1 MQFYKVAI
9 KNYLFVLLF
18 ILFQFL
24 ISCKNTKYQNAM
36 EYSRETIAAKKVEI
50 NQEHQKI
57 QLTLIFDSSDLSVH
71 EYPASV
77 GLITFYDSARQK
89 IKEDKALQIEIKIK
103 DINNE
108 NTYLYAVDQIELYKN
123 ILEKAGTITEFFINQ
138 NTIQLENYVDKNQI
152 SVDDLNGLFDYSQL
166 LQKEARVENYSVDG
180 FLILPDNQKMQVKIS
195 LIQPNFDNKLT
206 IQFDLKNGLMTY
218 LGVNDD
224 L

>member
-1 MQFYKVAI
+1 MQFHKVAI

-24 ISCKNTKYQNAM
+24 TSCKNTKYQNAM

-57 QLTLIFDSSDLSVH
+57 QLSLIFDRSDLSVH

-89 IKEDKALQIEIKIK
+89 IKEDKVLQIEIKIK

-180 FLILPDNQKMQVKIS
+180 FLILSDNQKMQVKIS

>member
-1 MQFYKVAI
+1 
-9 KNYLFVLLF
+9 
-18 ILFQFL
+18 
-24 ISCKNTKYQNAM
+24 M

-57 QLTLIFDSSDLSVH
+57 QLSLIFDRSDLSVH

-89 IKEDKALQIEIKIK
+89 IKEDKVLQIEIKIK

-180 FLILPDNQKMQVKIS
+180 FLILSDNQKMQVKIS